1 MPVCLAAVVSLLS
14 VPTLTAQSTAPAGS
28 GSASGSASAEHCV
41 AVKDVK
47 FAQAKFNGPY
57 AWNRVEVVVDPRGL
71 NPDPK
76 AANKRWIDKV
86 KVTLT
91 IGYKGEKSKSA
102 EDWNYYRASV
112 TILTLEQNNA
122 RSVFF
127 YLPGDVVKRDM
138 LRKDPDVYYVDLEV
152 GGTTQAVFDAR
163 GALIAEQKA
172 AVSKELLK
180 KADYDGCKGF
190 ADRGVLNTA
199 GVLRPQYLVGFYDD
213 LWKFSPEFVRE
224 DAGSR

>member
-1 MPVCLAAVVSLLS
+1 MSPMPVCLAAMVCLLS
-14 VPTLTAQSTAPAGS
+14 APMLSAQGAPA
-28 GSASGSASAEHCV
+28 APASANAAENCV

-57 AWNRVEVVVDPRGL
+57 AWNRIEVVVDPRGL

-76 AANKRWIDKV
+76 APNKRWIDKV

-102 EDWNYYRASV
+102 EDWNYYRASA
-112 TILTLEQNNA
+112 TILTLEQNNI

-152 GGTTQAVFDAR
+152 AGTTQAVFDAR
-163 GALIAEQKA
+163 GLLIPEQKGS
-172 AVSKELLK
+172 VSKELLK

-190 ADRGVLNTA
+190 ADRGVLNTV
-199 GVLRPQYLVGFYDD
+199 GILRPQYLVGFYDD

-224 DAGSR
+224 DAASR

>member
-14 VPTLTAQSTAPAGS
+14 APILSAQATSPAASGTAAGS
-28 GSASGSASAEHCV
+28 PEHCV

-71 NPDPK
+71 NPDAK
-76 AANKRWIDKV
+76 APNKRWIDKV

-91 IGYKGEKSKSA
+91 IGYKGEKSKTA
-102 EDWNYYRASV
+102 EDWNYYRASA

-152 GGTTQAVFDAR
+152 AGTTQAVFDAR
-163 GALIAEQKA
+163 GILLAEQKA
-172 AVSKELLK
+172 AVSKELVK

-190 ADRGVLNTA
+190 ADRGVLNTT

-213 LWKFSPEFVRE
+213 LWKFSPEFFRE
-224 DAGSR
+224 DAASR

>member
-1 MPVCLAAVVSLLS
+1 MFPMPACLVAMVCLLS
-14 VPTLTAQSTAPAGS
+14 APMLSAQGAPAAGA
-28 GSASGSASAEHCV
+28 GANLAENCV

-57 AWNRVEVVVDPRGL
+57 AWNRIEVVVDPRGL
-71 NPDPK
+71 NPDAK
-76 AANKRWIDKV
+76 APNKRWIDKV

-91 IGYKGEKSKSA
+91 IGYKGEKSKTA
-102 EDWNYYRASV
+102 EDWNYYRASA
-112 TILTLEQNNA
+112 TILTLEQNNI

-152 GGTTQAVFDAR
+152 AGTTQTVFDAR
-163 GALIAEQKA
+163 GLLVAEQKA
-172 AVSKELLK
+172 AVSKELTK

-190 ADRGVLNTA
+190 ADRGVLNTT
-199 GVLRPQYLVGFYDD
+199 GILRPQYLVGFYDD

-224 DAGSR
+224 DSASR

>member
-1 MPVCLAAVVSLLS
+1 MFPSSVCLAAVACLLS
-14 VPTLTAQSTAPAGS
+14 VPAVSSAQATPAVAGAV
-28 GSASGSASAEHCV
+28 GAEHCV
-41 AVKDVK
+41 AVKEVK
-47 FAQAKFNGPY
+47 FTQLKLSGPY

-76 AANKRWIDKV
+76 APNKRWIDKV

-91 IGYKGEKSKSA
+91 IGYKGEKSKTA
-102 EDWNYYRASV
+102 EDWNYYRASA

-152 GGTTQAVFDAR
+152 GSTTQAVFDAK
-163 GALIAEQKA
+163 GLLIADQKA
-172 AVSKELLK
+172 SVSKELLK

-199 GVLRPQYLVGFYDD
+199 GILRPQYLVGFYDKE
-213 LWKFSPEFVRE
+213 WQFSPEFVRE
-224 DAGSR
+224 DAASR

>member
-1 MPVCLAAVVSLLS
+1 MSSLSVCLAAVVCLFSAPMLS
-14 VPTLTAQSTAPAGS
+14 AQGAAPAGP
-28 GSASGSASAEHCV
+28 AAPTAEHAV
-41 AVKDVK
+41 VVKDVK
-47 FAQAKFNGPY
+47 FAQAKFSGPY
-57 AWNRVEVVVDPRGL
+57 AWNRVEVVVDPRA

-76 AANKRWIDKV
+76 APNKRWLDKV

-91 IGYKGEKSKSA
+91 IGYKGEKSKTA
-102 EDWNYYRASV
+102 EDWNYYRASA
-112 TILTLEQNNA
+112 TILTLELNSP

-152 GGTTQAVFDAR
+152 AGTAQAVFDAK
-163 GALIAEQKA
+163 GILIADQKA
-172 AVSKELLK
+172 SVSKELLK

-199 GVLRPQYLVGFYDD
+199 GILRPQYLVGFYDK
-213 LWKFSPEFVRE
+213 LWDFSPEFVRE
-224 DAGSR
+224 DAASR